1 MENKNIHLL
10 DKFVSK
16 EEIVQQNPQVL
27 LIGQNLESE
36 AIKVLKNIGLSQS
49 INKVE
54 HIVHEKNS
62 INQLKALFN
71 RNVYKGHMIK
81 ELCNQ
86 YDLKL
91 IRVDNYEGEIPLEIG
106 EAIIKFRNE
115 HNYEHQRN
123 ENSVVTKSSIDLVTS
138 KFFMLVKDFQNT
150 NLESYTL
157 FYRENEG
164 NYDLANEQDTFIEVH
179 SGGKPFSKLREFRP
193 LLYNDLFMFFLVIL
207 IVTNI
212 VTIFGVNTFIM
223 TIITCVSLLI
233 SMLWNYTDYLNCWN
247 KKFERS
253 EQL

>member
-36 AIKVLKNIGLSQS
+36 AVKVLKDIGLSLS

-54 HIVHEKNS
+54 RIVHEKNS
-62 INQLKALFN
+62 INQLKAFFN

-115 HNYEHQRN
+115 HTYEHERATGKK
-123 ENSVVTKSSIDLVTS
+123 VIKSSIDLVTS
-138 KFFMLVKDFQNT
+138 KFFILVKDFQNT

-164 NYDLANEQDTFIEVH
+164 NYELANENDTFIEVH

-193 LLYNDLFMFFLVIL
+193 LLYNDMFIFFLVIL
-207 IVTNI
+207 TIINI
-212 VTIFGVNTFIM
+212 VTIFGVNTFI
-223 TIITCVSLLI
+223 ITVISCVFLLI
-233 SMLWNYTDYLNCWN
+233 SMLWGYCDYLKCWN

-253 EQL
+253 E

>member
-36 AIKVLKNIGLSQS
+36 AVKVLKDIGLRQS
-49 INKVE
+49 IDKVE

-62 INQLKALFN
+62 IAQLKALFN

-106 EAIIKFRNE
+106 EAIIKFRDE
-115 HNYEHQRN
+115 HNYEHER
-123 ENSVVTKSSIDLVTS
+123 SSGKTVIKSSIDLVTS
-138 KFFMLVKDFQNT
+138 KFFILVKDFENS

-164 NYDLANEQDTFIEVH
+164 RYDEAKEKDTFIEVH

-193 LLYNDLFMFFLVIL
+193 LLYNDIFIFML
-207 IVTNI
+207 IVLIITNI
-212 VTIFGVNTFIM
+212 ITIFGVNTLAVIATSSVF
-223 TIITCVSLLI
+223 LLF
-233 SMLWNYTDYLNCWN
+233 SMLWQYCDYLKCWN
-247 KKFERS
+247 QKFKRS
-253 EQL
+253 E